1 MDTCIVQGRSLYLT
15 FPSLPSNVCFSC
27 RSIIS
32 YTPLA
37 IPSHST
43 ASYHSNAP
51 SASYGYNAP
60 FVNSA
65 PSRMELRDSFPSGNQ
80 GYFTSAQSVS
90 VTRVEDSLHELTL
103 VFLQP
108 DTPSSSSQGIPLSPS
123 TASEDSF
130 RPRSAPA
137 LAFPP
142 QIMLEEAPA
151 APPAPPQSTR
161 PPRTRVASEAIQE
174 SARLR
179 RRNLDAATYPCPRP
193 GCTATFT
200 RRHNLKSETRLAHV
214 WEQSLTLAMAQ
225 ATRSRMPARRTTCAS
240 SAGRGSCAPT
250 TGPGI

>member
-1 MDTCIVQGRSLYLT
+1 MDTRTVQGRSLYLNYL
-15 FPSLPSNVCFSC
+15 SLPSNVSFSC
-27 RSIIS
+27 RGIIS

-65 PSRMELRDSFPSGNQ
+65 PSRMELRDSFPLGNQ

-90 VTRVEDSLHELTL
+90 VTCVDDSRHELTL

-137 LAFPP
+137 LASPP

-161 PPRTRVASEAIQE
+161 PPRASVGSEAIRD
-174 SARLR
+174 SAKSR
-179 RRNLDAATYPCPRP
+179 RRDPDAATYPCPRP

-200 RRHNLKSETRLAHV
+200 RRHNLKSEA
-214 WEQSLTLAMAQ
+214 
-225 ATRSRMPARRTTCAS
+225 
-240 SAGRGSCAPT
+240 
-250 TGPGI
+250 